1 MGYGYIDLL
10 NDLRKVVDDYEKA
23 IDLTKIILN
32 EVRAYGNSEKI
43 SLLLRM
49 LTKILKRLEK
59 IADAGMTINTL
70 DSNANTNSTIEY
82 INVFSKYIALVSIP
96 YEKDLV
102 NEIRETLIQKVSRDA
117 ECMKQVSEIIETID
131 RIEKLYSRIIIMMQ
145 K

>member
-1 MGYGYIDLL
+1 MGYEYIDLL

-43 SLLLRM
+43 SLLLQM
-49 LTKILKRLEK
+49 LVKILRRLEK
-59 IADAGMTINTL
+59 IADAGMAITTL
-70 DSNANTNSTIEY
+70 NSDANENSTIEY

-102 NEIRETLIQKVSRDA
+102 NEVREILVQKAGKDA
-117 ECMKQVSEIIETID
+117 ECVKQISEIIETID
-131 RIEKLYSRIIIMMQ
+131 KIEKLYSRIMVMW

>member
-1 MGYGYIDLL
+1 MGYEYIDLL

-43 SLLLRM
+43 SLLLQM
-49 LTKILKRLEK
+49 MIKILKRLEK
-59 IADAGMTINTL
+59 IANAGMTINIHS
-70 DSNANTNSTIEY
+70 SNANVNSTIEY

-96 YEKDLV
+96 YEKDLL
-102 NEIRETLIQKVSRDA
+102 NEVRDMLVQKAGKDA
-117 ECMKQVSEIIETID
+117 ECIKQISEIIETIN
-131 RIEKLYSRIIIMMQ
+131 RIEKLYSKIIVMQ